1 MMVKYPFKE
10 ELGKEDEPKVK
21 EIIKKLKGASDAHAG
36 QAKDLEKAV
45 NENSKGKEMSEE
57 KMTDGN
63 LSLKETVLKMW
74 QEAVSP
80 EQQPAIAISKKEKE
94 KRRTR

>member
-1 MMVKYPFKE
+1 MSDKDYLHDLVNRPFKE

-57 KMTDGN
+57 KITDGN

-74 QEAVSP
+74 KEAKVQHNSDCNF
-80 EQQPAIAISKKEKE
+80 
-94 KRRTR
+94 